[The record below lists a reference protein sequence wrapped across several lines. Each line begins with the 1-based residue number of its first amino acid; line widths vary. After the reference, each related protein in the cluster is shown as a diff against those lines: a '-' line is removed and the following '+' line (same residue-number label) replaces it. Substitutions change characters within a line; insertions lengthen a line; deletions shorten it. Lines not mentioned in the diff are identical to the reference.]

1 MKTGSSQAQGKGSLM
16 IFQCWQRLCAMKI
29 PHILLSMVV
38 SASMLATPL
47 YAQDKEVVGWLEKVR
62 IYPGD
67 LVIHAKLDTGAK
79 HSSLNASHVTAFE
92 RDGEQWVRFDVTS
105 RYGKTVTIERKVR
118 RMVKIKRHGAKPQ
131 ARFAINLGI
140 CLGNVYRDVEV
151 NLAERREFLYQMLVG
166 RSFLGGRFVIDS
178 STKYITKPNCSVVPE
193 Q

>member
-1 MKTGSSQAQGKGSLM
+1 MKKFLFS
-16 IFQCWQRLCAMKI
+16 
-29 PHILLSMVV
+29 V
-38 SASMLATPL
+38 SLATVALMFLEALPAEGKL
-47 YAQDKEVVGWLEKVR
+47 LVGWLEKVR

-79 HSSLNASHVTAFE
+79 NSSLNASHVTAFE

-105 RYGKTVTIERKVR
+105 RYGKTATIERKVR

-140 CLGNVYRDVEV
+140 CLGNSYKEVEV
-151 NLAERREFLYQMLVG
+151 NLTERSDFLYQMLVG
-166 RSFLGGRFVIDS
+166 RSFLAGSFVVDS
-178 STKYITKPNCSVVPE
+178 SAKYTTKPNCSLVPG